1 MLYITILFRKLMYR
15 SRLEGKLDENTLE
28 FLSSIS
34 DDFQIARYDILGSQ
48 AHTLMLLENKIIT
61 KTEATK
67 ILTALEKIQ
76 TQIKK
81 EKFSEKS
88 EAEDIHE
95 LIESMVIKKAGKE
108 AGGKMHTARSR
119 NDQVTLDI
127 RMKIRDDINNVCFC
141 LNEVISTLIQLAEK
155 YHDTIMP
162 LYTHLQQAQ
171 VGLFSHFLLA
181 YADAL
186 FRDLDRFYVTYGR
199 VNESPLGAGPVGGT
213 SIPID
218 RQSTAKMLG
227 FKGLVEN
234 SIDATS
240 SRDFVAEYVGNSSIL
255 MTNLSRMAEDFIIW
269 STSEFSFL
277 ELSDKFT
284 STSSVM
290 PQKKNPDIL
299 ELIRGKTAQV
309 IGYQMAI
316 LSNLKGLPSGY
327 NRDLQQ
333 IKVSIWPTSKI
344 IISSLLVVNSLLK
357 TMNVNEKNLRQA
369 IDEGFSISLDIAEHL
384 VRKGIP
390 FRVSHKIVG
399 HLVQM
404 ATNSKKSLTQLSIS
418 EVKET
423 IPSNEINAKELYKII
438 QSTTPE
444 SSLETRM
451 SQGSSGK
458 REQQRMIADRKRKIQ
473 AYEVGTRKRT
483 NEVRIAI
490 EGLESKLKV
499 LTKNK
504 A

>member
-1 MLYITILFRKLMYR
+1 MYR
-15 SRLEGKLDENTLE
+15 SRLEGKLDDNTLE

-34 DDFQIARYDILGSQ
+34 EDFQIALYDILGSQ
-48 AHTLMLLENKIIT
+48 AHTIMLLDNKIII
-61 KTEATK
+61 KSEAAK
-67 ILTALEKIQ
+67 ILSALEKL
-76 TQIKK
+76 KA

-95 LIESMVIKKAGKE
+95 LIEFLVIKKAGKE

-127 RMKIRDDINNVCFC
+127 RMKIRDDINIVCFC
-141 LNEVISTLIQLAEK
+141 LTEVISTLIQLAEK
-155 YHDTIMP
+155 YQTTIVP

-171 VGLFSHFLLA
+171 VGLFSHFLLS

-186 FRDLDRFYVTYGR
+186 FRDLDRFYLTYGR

-213 SIPID
+213 SIQID

-299 ELIRGKTAQV
+299 ELIRGKTSQI

-357 TMNVNEKNLRQA
+357 TMIVNEKKMRQA
-369 IDEGFSISLDIAEHL
+369 IDGGFSISLDIAEHL
-384 VRKGIP
+384 VRNGIP
-390 FRVSHKIVG
+390 FRIAHKIVG
-399 HLVQM
+399 HLVQI
-404 ATNSKKSLTQLSIS
+404 AVKSNKSLIQLSVS
-418 EVKET
+418 EIGKT
-423 IPSNEINAKELYKII
+423 IPSKEIDVKKLYKII
-438 QSTTPE
+438 QSITPE
-444 SSLETRM
+444 SSLETRK

-458 REQQRMIADRKRKIQ
+458 QEQRRMIAERKRKIQ
-473 AYEVGTRKRT
+473 AYSMGTSKRT
-483 NEVRIAI
+483 REVRTAI
-490 EGLESKLKV
+490 EDLESRCKV
-499 LTKNK
+499 LIKNK